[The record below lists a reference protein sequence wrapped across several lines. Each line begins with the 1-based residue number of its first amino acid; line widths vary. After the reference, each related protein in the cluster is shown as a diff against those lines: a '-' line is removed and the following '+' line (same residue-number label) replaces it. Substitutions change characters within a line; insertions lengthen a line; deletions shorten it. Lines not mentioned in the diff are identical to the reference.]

1 LEYANIL
8 EAKLLSVESIKEFIV
23 GQKQENRNAKKKKY
37 DISSSSFQSF
47 WEKLVKPEKSQTYLA
62 YSRINCSAVST
73 SVLFEETK
81 LSTNTSSLPYSSSR

>member
-47 WEKLVKPEKSQTYLA
+47 WEKLVKPEKKMSQSCYKGHPCCEKTSTGTPIFLLHFL
-62 YSRINCSAVST
+62 INIT
-73 SVLFEETK
+73 
-81 LSTNTSSLPYSSSR
+81 